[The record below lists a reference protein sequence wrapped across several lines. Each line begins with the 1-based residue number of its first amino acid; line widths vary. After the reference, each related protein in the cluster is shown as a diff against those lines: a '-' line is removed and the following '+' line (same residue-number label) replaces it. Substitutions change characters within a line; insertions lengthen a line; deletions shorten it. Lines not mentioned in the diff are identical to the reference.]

1 MHSLIK
7 PFLVSGLLM
16 PPCPR
21 KVTWSGPNSTWE
33 GPTPGYRWRGARY
46 FGGHY
51 NNDLAQY
58 RPLDNILLGNYAC
71 SWDFPGGPVVGTL
84 SFHCR
89 KSWVQSLVG
98 ELTSCIRLRKEKRER
113 KTVHVL
119 LFFYAKFYLFFSTY
133 FYVLKKK
140 YHLIH
145 MIFNTHRYVYM
156 FICLYTCWSKSER
169 QFKKLLIVVNFQE

>member
-1 MHSLIK
+1 M
-7 PFLVSGLLM
+7 
-16 PPCPR
+16 
-21 KVTWSGPNSTWE
+21 
-33 GPTPGYRWRGARY
+33 
-46 FGGHY
+46 
-51 NNDLAQY
+51 
-58 RPLDNILLGNYAC
+58 
-71 SWDFPGGPVVGTL
+71 VGTL

-156 FICLYTCWSKSER
+156 FICLYTC
-169 QFKKLLIVVNFQE
+169 